1 MWWNVASHCEF
12 DWKSMETE
20 TTMWSEFP
28 SGGKAILEQIPAS
41 EQRNKPKRIGLWE
54 SQSGIQAGKLTIWA
68 TSFEIEKL

>member
-1 MWWNVASHCEF
+1 MKCSIPLSMWLKVNG
-12 DWKSMETE
+12 

-28 SGGKAILEQIPAS
+28 CGGKAILEQIPAS